1 MEIVNVGNIVLLA
14 LISVLTWI
22 FKNERSSLKEQI
34 TTNRADLDKTIS
46 ANRTDFNK
54 AINDLKIIQDKEI
67 EEIKRR
73 HDMLEAKF
81 YEFENEKYTKIMDVL
96 SGIKAD
102 IAVIKNEI
110 DNLKAK

>member
-34 TTNRADLDKTIS
+34 TTNRLDFI
-46 ANRTDFNK
+46 K
-54 AINDLKIIQDKEI
+54 AVSDLKMIQDKEI

-73 HDMLEAKF
+73 HDLLEAKF

>member
-1 MEIVNVGNIVLLA
+1 MEIVNLGNIIVFVLLGLLA
-14 LISVLTWI
+14 FI

-34 TTNRADLDKTIS
+34 TTNRAD
-46 ANRTDFNK
+46 FNK
-54 AINDLKIIQDKEI
+54 AISDLKKIQDKEN

-73 HDMLEAKF
+73 HDLLEAKF